1 MTDNKDQCQ
10 GPLYEKGTCVEIRGA
25 LVEIIGS
32 DKGVFVFE
40 RRTSS
45 LKNEFSLPANVGKSR
60 LTCAAQKR
68 LCFSS
73 LVSSHV
79 GCLMNAI
86 NG

>member
-1 MTDNKDQCQ
+1 MTENKHQSQ
-10 GPLYEKGTCVEIRGA
+10 GPLYEKGSCI
-25 LVEIIGS
+25 EIIGS
-32 DKGVFVFE
+32 LSKGDKGVFVFE
-40 RRTSS
+40 RRTS
-45 LKNEFSLPANVGKSR
+45 LLRNELSLPENVGKSR

-79 GCLMNAI
+79 SCLMNAI